1 MTGALTN
8 KPRLSIIVPV
18 LNEIDF
24 ISDFISHLEN
34 VLSSPQEIIFVD
46 GYSSDGTWEFLQTQ
60 KKENT
65 YQTQSG
71 RAYQMNFGVT
81 KATCEWLYFV
91 HVDSRLPQDFDAMII
106 AQMAQGA
113 KAGCF
118 RLKFDVSNW
127 ILKCA
132 AAGSRWNILLC
143 RGGDQ
148 TRFVTKEIFDTIE
161 GFNTDYIVCEDI
173 QFVKKLYEKV
183 PFTVLPHFVI
193 TSSRRFYK
201 NGIYPLLFHFGMIH
215 ILHWMGARPHVL
227 YKYYSRNIN

>member
-34 VLSSPQEIIFVD
+34 VLSSTQEIIFVD
-46 GYSSDGTWEFLQTQ
+46 GYSSDGTWELLQTQ

-106 AQMAQGA
+106 AQMAQG
-113 KAGCF
+113 C
-118 RLKFDVSNW
+118 
-127 ILKCA
+127 
-132 AAGSRWNILLC
+132 
-143 RGGDQ
+143 
-148 TRFVTKEIFDTIE
+148 
-161 GFNTDYIVCEDI
+161 
-173 QFVKKLYEKV
+173 
-183 PFTVLPHFVI
+183 
-193 TSSRRFYK
+193 
-201 NGIYPLLFHFGMIH
+201 
-215 ILHWMGARPHVL
+215 
-227 YKYYSRNIN
+227 